1 MIKIMKKGLMML
13 GVAAIALASC
23 TQNEVVEV
31 AESRAIGFDAF
42 VNNNTK
48 AVTEVNKG
56 NLTSFYV
63 FGDYAEGTSI
73 AFNNTKATKGEKG
86 FIPENPA
93 YWKTGETYTFGA
105 YADGTKNNKLTTATF
120 ENGKLTISGYTVDDA
135 NDLVATTVTG
145 IKAPEAGVE
154 QSVPLTFKH
163 MLAKVKFTFSTDAVP
178 DAYKMTVSNIVFNG
192 IKSNATCELSDAQ
205 VCTWTGGEAGDYTI
219 TGLADYANGE
229 EKVST
234 TDALIIPQVTTNI
247 KAKFTVTVYSEADLE
262 NALAT
267 RDFELSLNG
276 TNWQPGY
283 YYNYSATI
291 NPDDVDNNMKPITFT
306 VEDVEGWTSNGET
319 DITPKP

>member
-1 MIKIMKKGLMML
+1 ML

-23 TQNEVVEV
+23 TQNEVVDV
-31 AESRAIGFDAF
+31 VESRAIGFDAF

-48 AVTEVNKG
+48 AVTEVNKS
-56 NLTSFYV
+56 NLKSFYV
-63 FGDYAEGTSI
+63 FGDYDGGKAPAYT
-73 AFNNTKATKGEKG
+73 NTKVTGEPGKTYT
-86 FIPENPA
+86 PEDLA
-93 YWKTGETYTFGA
+93 YWKAEQTYTFGA
-105 YADGTKNNKLTTATF
+105 YADGTLGDKLNAEFT
-120 ENGKLTISGYTVDDA
+120 NGKLTIKGYTVNDD

-145 IKAPEAGVE
+145 IEAPAAGE
-154 QSVPLTFKH
+154 DKSVPLTFKH

-178 DAYKMTVSNIVFNG
+178 GAYKMTVSNIVFNG

-247 KAKFTVTVYSEADLE
+247 KAKFTVTVYSEADLK

-291 NPDDVDNNMKPITFT
+291 NPDDVDKKMKPITFT
-306 VEDVEGWTSNGET
+306 VEDVKGWTSNGET